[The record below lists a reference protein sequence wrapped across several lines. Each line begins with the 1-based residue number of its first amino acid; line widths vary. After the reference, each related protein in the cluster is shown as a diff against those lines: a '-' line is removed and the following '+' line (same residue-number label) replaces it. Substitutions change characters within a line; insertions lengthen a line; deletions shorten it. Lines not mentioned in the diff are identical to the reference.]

1 MVKSIFI
8 VLSFL
13 SLISCSNKKQSSINN
28 PVHSFEEPAII
39 GIWTDGQTEN
49 ATFQIT
55 DDSIYYVDSNQSF
68 AYRILGDSITIKFDG
83 FDDAFKIER
92 ATKDSLILSMNN
104 ERSIFWRFK
113 N

>member
-1 MVKSIFI
+1 MYKNILI
-8 VLSFL
+8 VLSCL
-13 SLISCSNKKQSSINN
+13 ALISCSNRKQSSRIN
-28 PVHSFEEPAII
+28 PDYSVKKPTII

-83 FDDAFKIER
+83 FDDVFKIEK
-92 ATKDSLILSMNN
+92 ATKDSLILSKNN
-104 ERSIFWRFK
+104 EKSIFWQFK

>member
-1 MVKSIFI
+1 MNKNIFF

-13 SLISCSNKKQSSINN
+13 IIISCSNKKQSSLNN
-28 PVHSFEEPAII
+28 SVNLVKKPTII

-83 FDDAFKIER
+83 FDDSFKIER
-92 ATKDSLILSMNN
+92 ATKDSLILSKNY
-104 ERSIFWRFK
+104 EKSIFWRFT